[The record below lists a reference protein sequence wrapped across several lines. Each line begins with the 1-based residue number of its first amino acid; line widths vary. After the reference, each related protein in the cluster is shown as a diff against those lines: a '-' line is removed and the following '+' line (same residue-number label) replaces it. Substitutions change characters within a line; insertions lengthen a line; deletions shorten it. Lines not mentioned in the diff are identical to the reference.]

1 MSAEPARTTTSAKG
15 RTILRPRFTV
25 GTPDLVRIEPG
36 RTLICPARPASAS
49 RSLSWPATARTPPS
63 WCWRSPRAWAPR
75 ASRKPGPSRASASR
89 SLHPRPRVL
98 RAARVPAAQS
108 DPLDPRR
115 PAPAAAGGPQ
125 DEDGR
130 SRAPRARVLPA
141 GPLTGYNPPW
151 RQLAAATAAP
161 ARCSLAVTRYGVRS
175 S

>member
-36 RTLICPARPASAS
+36 RTLICPARPGQRVQIIELS
-49 RSLSWPATARTPPS
+49 RDGEDATIVVLEVTQGMGTPRKAESRGRPGH
-63 WCWRSPRAWAPR
+63 RRADHYTLDPGYFAQREFPPPVR
-75 ASRKPGPSRASASR
+75 PPGPT
-89 SLHPRPRVL
+89 
-98 RAARVPAAQS
+98 AARPS
-108 DPLDPRR
+108 SRR
-115 PAPAAAGGPQ
+115 RPQ

-141 GPLTGYNPPW
+141 GPLTGYNPAW